1 MDVEIN
7 FGPRRRGRALV
18 DGEGR
23 LYLGHRGGLAGGR
36 GGQITIAEFVR
47 RISGF
52 QPQAISRP
60 DGSEE
65 KVFVIGAIQDANFLK
80 SLRSYVHECARLREE
95 ARQGTER
102 PTGFISPREA
112 DEEPYDPD
120 NVEDGREQ
128 VMRAIRTRRGQT
140 AFRQALLDSYDG
152 RCAITGCA
160 VLDVLEAAHITP
172 YLGPQTNHVT
182 NGILLRADLHTLFDL
197 HLIAI
202 NPVDYKLMVD
212 QRLISSEY
220 SELQGRKIR
229 LPTGQSVYP
238 SKKALEQHLNDC
250 SFVGD

>member
-7 FGPRRRGRALV
+7 FGPGRRGRALL

-23 LYLGHRGGLAGGR
+23 LYLGHRGGLGGGR

-47 RISGF
+47 RIRGF
-52 QPQAISRP
+52 QQQAISRP

-65 KVFVIGAIQDANFLK
+65 RVFVIGAIQDGNFLS

-95 ARQGTER
+95 ARQGTEL
-102 PTGFISPREA
+102 PPGFISSREA
-112 DEEPYDPD
+112 DEEPYDPN

-128 VMRAIRTRRGQT
+128 VMRAIRTRRGQS
-140 AFRQALLDSYDG
+140 AFRQALIDAYDG

-182 NGILLRADLHTLFDL
+182 NGLLLRADLHTLFDL
-197 HLIAI
+197 NLIAI
-202 NPVDYKLMVD
+202 NPVYFKLIVD
-212 QRLISSEY
+212 PRLLSSAY
-220 SELQGRKIR
+220 LKLQGRKIR
-229 LPTGQSVYP
+229 LPTGNNDYP

-250 SFVGD
+250 PLFGD